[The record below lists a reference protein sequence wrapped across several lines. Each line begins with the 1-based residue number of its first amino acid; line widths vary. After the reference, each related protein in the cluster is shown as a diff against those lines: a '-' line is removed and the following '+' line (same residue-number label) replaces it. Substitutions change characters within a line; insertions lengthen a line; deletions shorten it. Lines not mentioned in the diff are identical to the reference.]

1 MSRRVKI
8 FSGKSTKNLAE
19 RICKEFDGDPLNELK
34 LQRFSDGEFITEI
47 KDTVRGCDVFVIQ
60 SLTPPADN
68 IWEMLMIGDA
78 LKRASAEQII
88 GVIPYLNYSRQDR
101 KCNPREPITSKL
113 MADVLQV
120 AGFTRIVTIDL
131 HNDSIQGFYN
141 IPLDH
146 LSANYIF
153 VPYIEKLKLPNLII
167 GTPDVGG
174 SKRAK
179 KFADKF
185 GCDLVI
191 CHKNRPNP
199 GEVGEMKIIGDVKGK
214 DVVLVDDIIDTAG
227 TMCKASD
234 LMMEKGANSIRA
246 IVTHPIL
253 SGKAYDCLEKS
264 KINEL
269 IVTDTI
275 PLKQQLDKITVLS
288 VDKMLTDAMHRINN
302 HESISN
308 HFNKY

>member
-1 MSRRVKI
+1 MTTTRSAKI
-8 FSGKSTKNLAE
+8 FSGKATKNLAE
-19 RICKEFDGDPLNELK
+19 KICKEFDGDPLNVLK
-34 LQRFSDGEFITEI
+34 LQRFSDGEFITDIQE
-47 KDTVRGCDVFVIQ
+47 TVRGCDAFVIQ

-88 GVIPYLNYSRQDR
+88 GIIPYINYSRQDR

-120 AGFTRIVTIDL
+120 AGFTRILTIDL

-153 VPYIEKLKLPNLII
+153 IPYITQLNLPNLVF

-174 SKRAK
+174 SKRAN
-179 KFADKF
+179 KFSDKF
-185 GCDLVI
+185 GTDLI
-191 CHKNRPNP
+191 IWHKHRPKPN
-199 GEVGEMKIIGDVKGK
+199 EVGKMKLIGDVTGK
-214 DVVLVDDIIDTAG
+214 DVIFVDDIIDTGG
-227 TMCKASD
+227 TLCKAAD
-234 LMMEKGANSIRA
+234 LIMEKGATSVRA
-246 IVTHPIL
+246 IITHPIL
-253 SGKAYDCLEKS
+253 SGKAYENIEKS
-264 KINEL
+264 ALTEL

-275 PLKQQLDKITVLS
+275 PIKQKLDKITVLS
-288 VDKMLTDAMHRINN
+288 VDKMK
-302 HESISN
+302 ISSDLS
-308 HFNKY
+308 KTSL